1 MRSGM
6 KITPG
11 VANTY
16 GWFSIAVM
24 VVLFILVLMD
34 IVPRTWY
41 YPLLGVAVALYMV
54 RVTMRLILARQA
66 RVDQESKK
74 KEHEDASGTGPGS

>member
-1 MRSGM
+1 M
-6 KITPG
+6 KITPN

-34 IVPRTWY
+34 LVPRTWY

-54 RVTMRLILARQA
+54 RVTLRLILGRQA
-66 RVDQESKK
+66 RLDKESKQK
-74 KEHEDASGTGPGS
+74 GDGNTPGAEPKS

>member
-1 MRSGM
+1 M
-6 KITPG
+6 KITPS

-16 GWFSIAVM
+16 GYFSIAVM

-34 IVPRTWY
+34 LVPRTWY
-41 YPLLGVAVALYMV
+41 YPLLAVAVALYMV

-66 RVDQESKK
+66 RLDQDSKK
-74 KEHEDASGTGPGS
+74 KDHGDASDAGPRS